1 MNRQPSLVPSS
12 ADAPAVDRTVDPT
25 RGAPRQ
31 LPPGADPTG
40 EGRAPSLL
48 VRILTVVG
56 VATFGALLASAIVS
70 LPPTAPG
77 LLHQVR
83 EQLPHSGTKSMVTA
97 VLINFR
103 GYDTLLELTVLLI
116 AVLGVFVIRQDSR
129 VVEPPPPALGPLAL
143 EFIRVLAPFLV
154 IFSGY
159 FLWAGGEH
167 PGGAFQAGAILG
179 ALGILLRLGGVLP
192 DGAWSERTERLG
204 LTIGIFT
211 FAATGL
217 AGLAGG
223 GTFLTFPPAQAG
235 RMILLIEATG
245 TLTIGLILV
254 LLFVGGSL
262 ARSTPEPPATVPTPA
277 AAAGPEATPSVAT
290 PATPP
295 TEPPAGPA
303 ALPTSSPEAEP

>member
-1 MNRQPSLVPSS
+1 
-12 ADAPAVDRTVDPT
+12 
-25 RGAPRQ
+25 
-31 LPPGADPTG
+31 
-40 EGRAPSLL
+40 
-48 VRILTVVG
+48 LTVVG

-83 EQLPHSGTKSMVTA
+83 EQLPNSGTKSMVTA

-116 AVLGVFVIRQDSR
+116 AVLGVFVIRQGSR
-129 VVEPPPPALGPLAL
+129 VVEPPPPSLGPLAL

-179 ALGILLRLGGVLP
+179 ALGILLRLGGVLL
-192 DGAWSERTERLG
+192 DRAWSERTERLG
-204 LTIGIFT
+204 LTIGVFT

-217 AGLAGG
+217 VGLAGG
-223 GTFLTFPPAQAG
+223 GTFLTFPPAQAS

-262 ARSTPEPPATVPTPA
+262 ARPSPEKSAATPVAPVFAADAAPAVTPA
-277 AAAGPEATPSVAT
+277 AAA
-290 PATPP
+290 PAT
-295 TEPPAGPA
+295 PPAGPA
-303 ALPTSSPEAEP
+303 ATSPSLPEAEP